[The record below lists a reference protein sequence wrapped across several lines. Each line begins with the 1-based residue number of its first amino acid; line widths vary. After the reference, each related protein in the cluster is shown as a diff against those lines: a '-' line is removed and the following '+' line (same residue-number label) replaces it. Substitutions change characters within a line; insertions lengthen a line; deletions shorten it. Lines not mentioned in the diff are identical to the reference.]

1 MGRRRDSRRQER
13 TTVLIVT
20 NGTRTEM
27 AYLKEIKRLARFR
40 PISITIQPVPGDPQT
55 VLRKLK
61 TPAVDASAY
70 DEVWVVVDE
79 DGVDRSEFAR
89 QVAKTGPKVKG
100 VALWRAV
107 VSRPCFEVWLVA
119 HYEQVH
125 RYQGQD
131 EAQRHFDKVASE
143 RQTPKHLPNDFP
155 FELDELARERCQLA
169 GVESREGDLLPP
181 SPGSHVGVLVARLL
195 RDI

>member
-79 DGVDRSEFAR
+79 IG
-89 QVAKTGPKVKG
+89 
-100 VALWRAV
+100 RA
-107 VSRPCFEVWLVA
+107 SC
-119 HYEQVH
+119 
-125 RYQGQD
+125 
-131 EAQRHFDKVASE
+131 
-143 RQTPKHLPNDFP
+143 
-155 FELDELARERCQLA
+155 RER
-169 GVESREGDLLPP
+169 V
-181 SPGSHVGVLVARLL
+181 
-195 RDI
+195 